1 MLYKAERKMAGRFPA
16 LMRRLVSCSIL
27 RSGGVDFEAAG
38 RLGVNAQR
46 ALSLPGRVAPQAAGE
61 IIKTTIY
68 HMIEEGAE

>member
-1 MLYKAERKMAGRFPA
+1 MAGRCPGLGGGLGA
-16 LMRRLVSCSIL
+16 WSIL

-38 RLGVNAQR
+38 RLGINAQR

>member
-1 MLYKAERKMAGRFPA
+1 MAGRFPA

-27 RSGGVDFEAAG
+27 RSGVDFEAAG

-46 ALSLPGRVAPQAAGE
+46 ALSFRKVTAGGGE

>member
-1 MLYKAERKMAGRFPA
+1 MAGRFPA
-16 LMRRLVSCSIL
+16 LMGRLVSCSIL

-38 RLGVNAQR
+38 RLGINAQR

>member
-1 MLYKAERKMAGRFPA
+1 MFYSPIR
-16 LMRRLVSCSIL
+16 
-27 RSGGVDFEAAG
+27 GVDFEAAG
-38 RLGVNAQR
+38 RLGINAQR

>member
-1 MLYKAERKMAGRFPA
+1 MEVVWF
-16 LMRRLVSCSIL
+16 LVLFSI
-27 RSGGVDFEAAG
+27 RGVDFEAAG
-38 RLGVNAQR
+38 RLGINAQR